1 MNESTKK
8 KPVPQKKDVPV
19 SKDDQR
25 RGKTPNEKQS
35 DSDDVERAVYDG
47 MQDLRVKRPG

>member
-1 MNESTKK
+1 MSESSKK
-8 KPVPQKKDVPV
+8 KRVPQKKEVPA

-25 RGKTPNEKQS
+25 GGKTPNEKQS